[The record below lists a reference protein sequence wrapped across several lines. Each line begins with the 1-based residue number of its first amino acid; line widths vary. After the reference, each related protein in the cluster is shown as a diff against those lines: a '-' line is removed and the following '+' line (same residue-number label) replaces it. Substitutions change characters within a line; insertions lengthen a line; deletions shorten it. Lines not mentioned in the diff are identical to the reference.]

1 MIVVNSVQALEQAV
15 AEVRDAQKS
24 IGLVPTMGALH
35 EGHASLV
42 RQSVSENGCTVVSV
56 FVNPTQFNDKND
68 LSNYPRDLEAD
79 TRLLSALGVDIVF
92 APTVEAVYPEPDN
105 RVFSY
110 PPIDAVMEGAR
121 RPGHFNGVCQ
131 IVSKLFMWVQPDR
144 AYFGEKD
151 YQQIAVV
158 RAMVRDQGF
167 HLELRPCP
175 IVREESGLAL
185 SSRNALLT
193 PAERAIASHIYA
205 TLSAS
210 VEFSHTHSVMET
222 QAEVVRQLNATE
234 GLEVEYFQIVDG
246 QTLQPVTQWDE
257 ADSIVGCITVY
268 CGSRPVRLIDN
279 IKYKG

>member
-15 AEVRDAQKS
+15 AKVRDAQKS

-42 RQSVSENGCTVVSV
+42 RQSVSENSCTVVSV

-110 PPIDAVMEGAR
+110 PPVDTVMEGAR

-193 PAERAIASHIYA
+193 PAERVIASHIYA
-205 TLSAS
+205 TLTAS
-210 VEFSHTHSVMET
+210 VEFAHTHSVVET

>member
-1 MIVVNSVQALEQAV
+1 MIIVKSVQALEKAV
-15 AEVRDAQKS
+15 AEVRDAQRT

-42 RQSVSENGCTVVSV
+42 KQSVAENDCTVVSV

-68 LSNYPRDLEAD
+68 LNNYPRDLEAD

-110 PPIDAVMEGAR
+110 PPIDTVMEGAR

-151 YQQIAVV
+151 FQQIAVV

-167 HLELRPCP
+167 QLDLRPCP

-193 PAERAIASHIYA
+193 PAERVTASRIYA
-205 TLSAS
+205 TLAAS
-210 VEFSHTHSVMET
+210 VDFARTHGVEET

-246 QTLQPVTQWDE
+246 QTLQPVTRWDE

>member
-1 MIVVNSVQALEQAV
+1 
-15 AEVRDAQKS
+15 
-24 IGLVPTMGALH
+24 MGALH